1 MSQGLH
7 EFFWHDA
14 HVVRLPG
21 RLITLRDWSVDDL
34 PPLRHWLAPEQPWH
48 DTDGPYFGRP
58 TPRDVAGQLSRFTA
72 LATIPED
79 VLPNPRD
86 SLAIAAT
93 GSDRLLGQV
102 NWYWED
108 QHTDW
113 RRMGLAIYDEAE
125 WGHGNGSE
133 ALKLWTS
140 YLFDTTDALRLDF
153 ATYSGNPGMIAIGH
167 KLGFTQE
174 AVFRQARRWP
184 GGVHDAI
191 VFGVL
196 RTEWAN

>member
-1 MSQGLH
+1 M
-7 EFFWHDA
+7 
-14 HVVRLPG
+14 VRLRGP
-21 RLITLRDWSVDDL
+21 RITLRDWSLHDL
-34 PPLRHWLAPEQPWH
+34 SPLRRWLAPEQPWH

-58 TPRDVAGQLSRFTA
+58 THRDTAAQLARLTA
-72 LATIPED
+72 LATIPENF
-79 VLPNPRD
+79 LPSPRE
-86 SLAIAAT
+86 SLAVTAT
-93 GSDRLLGQV
+93 DTDALLGQV

-113 RRMGLAIYDEAE
+113 RRMGLAIYDTTN
-125 WGHGNGSE
+125 WGQGNGTE
-133 ALKLWTS
+133 ALRLWTS

-153 ATYSGNPGMIAIGH
+153 STYSGNPGMIAIGR

-174 AVFRQARRWP
+174 AVFRQARRWS

-196 RTEWAN
+196 RAEWAN